1 MGRGH
6 PECPQRL
13 DAISDHLIAT
23 GLDHALEMREAP
35 LAALEQIARAHSSGF
50 VNELRVA
57 IEPLRAFRVAAAHEM
72 RTAVGVAVVG
82 EGHEDTRRVTIVGPP
97 QDRDAPLGGRER
109 SELGA
114 DIFG

>member
-50 VNELRVA
+50 VNELRAA
-57 IEPLRAFRVAAAHEM
+57 IEPLAENGEREGKSMGRVASELLAA
-72 RTAVGVAVVG
+72 ALASPLDVPA
-82 EGHEDTRRVTIVGPP
+82 PP
-97 QDRDAPLGGRER
+97 FSWHASDLGAPLVDLAPPTR
-109 SELGA
+109 
-114 DIFG
+114 